1 MTTNFVQTS
10 RRWLMPLIVAALVAV
25 MVAFGPVLLEQTAG
39 VSVSTPV
46 YACQAPAGGC

>member
-1 MTTNFVQTS
+1 MTTGFVQTS
-10 RRWLMPLIVAALVAV
+10 RRWLVALVMAALVIVTLAY
-25 MVAFGPVLLEQTAG
+25 GPVLLEQVAG